1 MKLKFKGAGSVYVMM
16 LLPMFII
23 LLIFTYI
30 PLLQG
35 IRLAFMRFSFFNMN
49 QNRFN
54 GIDNFIE
61 IFSDTNVRFGR
72 LVYNTLVWI
81 ILSVAGQ
88 FILGF
93 GLALL
98 LRKPFKGRGVY
109 TALVFYV
116 WAMSG
121 FVMGLTWSWLYN
133 GQFGIIND
141 VFQRLGLIKDPIGFL
156 SNPNYA
162 LFSVIVSNIW
172 MGIPF
177 FGIMLLAALQ
187 SIPHELYESAMLDG
201 AGKMYQF
208 IKVTVPYIQSTIT
221 TTLLLRLIW
230 TMNSAELIYGMTGG
244 GPANATNTFAV
255 EMINKTKALNYGRAS
270 AMGVIILVILFVF
283 ANFYL
288 RFVSKKEFKL

>member
-1 MKLKFKGAGSVYVMM
+1 MKLKLKGAGSAYIIM

-23 LLIFTYI
+23 LILFTYV

-35 IRLAFMRFSFFNMN
+35 IRLAFMRFSFFNMS

-54 GIDNFIE
+54 GIANFIE
-61 IFSDTNVRFGR
+61 IFSDSNVIFTR
-72 LVYNTLVWI
+72 LVYNTFLWVV
-81 ILSVAGQ
+81 LSVAGQ

-93 GLALL
+93 TLALL
-98 LRKPFKGRGVY
+98 LRKPFNGRGVY

-141 VFQRLGLIKDPIGFL
+141 ILQRFGFINDPIGFL
-156 SNPNYA
+156 SNPKYA
-162 LFSVIVSNIW
+162 LLSVIVSNIW

-187 SIPHELYESAMLDG
+187 SVPNELYESAVLDG
-201 AGKMYQF
+201 AGKFYQF
-208 IKVTVPYIQSTIT
+208 LKVTVPYIQSTIT
-221 TTLLLRLIW
+221 TTVLLRLIW
-230 TMNSAELIYGMTGG
+230 TMNSAELIYGMTNG
-244 GPANATNTFAV
+244 GPANVTNTFAV
-255 EMINKTKALNYGRAS
+255 EMINKTVALNYGRAS
-270 AMGVIILVILFVF
+270 AMGVIILIILFIF

>member
-1 MKLKFKGAGSVYVMM
+1 LKLKLKGAGRVYVMM

-23 LLIFTYI
+23 LVAFTYV

-35 IRLAFMRFSFFNMN
+35 IRLAFMRFSFFNMS

-61 IFSDTNVRFGR
+61 IFSDTNVRFIR
-72 LVYNTLVWI
+72 LVYNTLIWVT
-81 ILSVAGQ
+81 LSVAGQ

-93 GLALL
+93 ALALL
-98 LRKPFKGRGVY
+98 LRKPFIGRGVY

-141 VFQRLGLIKDPIGFL
+141 IFQRLGFIKDPVGFL

-162 LFSVIVSNIW
+162 LYSVIVTNIW

-187 SIPHELYESAMLDG
+187 SIPNELYESAMLDG
-201 AGKMYQF
+201 AGKIYRF
-208 IKVTVPYIQSTIT
+208 FKVTVPYIQSTIT

-244 GPANATNTFAV
+244 GPANVTNTFAV
-255 EMINKTKALNYGRAS
+255 EMINKTRALNYGRAS

-288 RFVSKKEFKL
+288 RFVSKREFKL